1 VGSPAVRGCG
11 TSNVLA
17 RRREHSEPGQKR
29 RKVLRLQAALQDLQR
44 DLGTQANMRL
54 PRRAKDDGCAV
65 PIAAAVLNVTNATDL
80 YITHDA

>member
-1 VGSPAVRGCG
+1 
-11 TSNVLA
+11 
-17 RRREHSEPGQKR
+17 
-29 RKVLRLQAALQDLQR
+29 LQAALQDLQR